1 MPEEN
6 IRRRSDEKQNG
17 EQAMKGETR
26 KYETGKIRG
35 RTKQRRGGEKDHA
48 VHHFQYKL
56 NLHKYS

>member
-1 MPEEN
+1 
-6 IRRRSDEKQNG
+6 
-17 EQAMKGETR
+17 MKGETR

-48 VHHFQYKL
+48 VHYKL